1 MIKSFDTSI
10 LGGIAMP
17 ASWTADRGAA
27 VRAFPIVDGVSAV
40 AGAAERR
47 RAADVA
53 PVCNLTA
60 TTGVFV
66 LEGAF
71 PGTSG
76 WSPPT

>member
-1 MIKSFDTSI
+1 MIKSFETTI
-10 LGGIAMP
+10 HGGIAMP
-17 ASWTADRGAA
+17 AYWTADRGTA
-27 VRAFPIVDGVSAV
+27 VRAFPAKGDVSAI
-40 AGAAERR
+40 AGAAKRR
-47 RAADVA
+47 SVDVA

-76 WSPPT
+76 WSPPI

>member
-1 MIKSFDTSI
+1 MIKTFETSI
-10 LGGIAMP
+10 HGGIAMP
-17 ASWTADRGAA
+17 AYWTADRGAA
-27 VRAFPIVDGVSAV
+27 VRAFPTVGGVSAV
-40 AGAAERR
+40 AGAAKRR
-47 RAADVA
+47 SAGVA

-66 LEGAF
+66 LEGAT